1 MVQSVTS
8 STSVAQTVNAKS
20 KDVQTDTHSVIM
32 RQIMALQSQLKD
44 LYQTLAKT
52 PPKDITQQL
61 LLQRQIQGIEDEI
74 SALRS
79 ALIATENKKIME
91 RQQAD
96 ADKTQA
102 TKPAAVKPAEA
113 ASAPAPR
120 ATRTDPAQNAP
131 AIAPPPAS
139 EPEEALYTSDGGSE
153 PEAPAEAGSTID
165 ELT

>member
-20 KDVQTDTHSVIM
+20 KEVQTDTHSVIM

-102 TKPAAVKPAEA
+102 AKPAAVKPAEA
-113 ASAPAPR
+113 A
-120 ATRTDPAQNAP
+120 
-131 AIAPPPAS
+131 IAPPPAS
-139 EPEEALYTSDGGSE
+139 EPEQALYTSGGESE
-153 PEAPAEAGSTID
+153 AEAPAEAGASID
-165 ELT
+165 ELA